1 MIKTLNIRLYP
12 TKEQERLMYNHI
24 GCMRF
29 VYNWGLAK
37 QIENFKKTG
46 KKLTA
51 TDLGKKLTLLKNTQ
65 GYEWL
70 YGVSNASLKESLRDL
85 DKAYQRFF
93 KTQKEKSMLRQ
104 RFKSLLELENY

>member
-51 TDLGKKLTLLKNTQ
+51 TDLGKN
-65 GYEWL
+65 
-70 YGVSNASLKESLRDL
+70 
-85 DKAYQRFF
+85 
-93 KTQKEKSMLRQ
+93 
-104 RFKSLLELENY
+104 